1 MRRRRLRHGQKAKTM
16 RIEEFNERLAQA
28 ILVGDGAMG
37 SLLYESVGPQRCVD
51 ELNVTHGEA
60 VFHVHQTYIEAGA
73 QIIETNTFS
82 ANRHKLGQFGM
93 ADRVA
98 ELNHRAV
105 KIARDAREAAKHEVL
120 IAGSIGPLGI
130 LQHVRELP
138 HQDIVAIFKE
148 QAGALEERG
157 VDLFLL
163 ETFSD
168 IEELLAAVDG
178 IRSFSRLPVVAQLT
192 YSDEGTT
199 FGGTRPQDA
208 WEKLKDKNIQAIGAN
223 CTIGPQ
229 LLLPVLRELA
239 ASAKLPLSAMPNAG
253 FPKRVGDRIV
263 YPKSSP
269 EYFALFAQEAAEI
282 GTRIIGGC
290 CGTTPEHIHAIAE
303 AVKKLR
309 CGKTAWRCGTDA
321 SSGAGGTVEVFEP
334 AERFRR
340 IAAREPESKL
350 WKKIQ
355 AQEFV
360 TSVEIDPPKGV
371 TIDRILEQVGRVM
384 ASPHVDSI
392 DINSGTLARVGM
404 DALVLAGAL
413 EAHGYETVPHV
424 TTRDANI
431 IGLQAML
438 LGAWAVGGVRNV
450 LAITGDPPSL
460 GDHPETS
467 GVYEVDSIG
476 LVKVLSR
483 LNQGTDWAGKS
494 LGGATNFTI
503 GVAVNPVA
511 EDIDEELRR
520 FEAKIEAG
528 AHFAMTQPIFDPQ
541 HWQAFLKR
549 LGGKSPV
556 PIIVGLWPLTSYKQ
570 ALRLNNEVPGIV
582 IPEAT
587 LREMEKAGD
596 AARERGFVLAR
607 QMLDWARTARSES
620 IAGAYLIAPFKRYEE
635 ILELFR

>member
-1 MRRRRLRHGQKAKTM
+1 M
-16 RIEEFNERLAQA
+16 RIEDFNERLART
-28 ILVGDGAMG
+28 ILITDGAMG
-37 SLLYESVGPQRCVD
+37 SLLYETVGPQRCVD
-51 ELNVTHGEA
+51 ELNTTHSEA

-73 QIIETNTFS
+73 QIIETNTFG
-82 ANRHKLGQFGM
+82 ANRNKLSNFGM
-93 ADRVA
+93 GDRVA

-105 KIARDAREAAKHEVL
+105 KIAREAREAAKHEVL

-130 LQHVRELP
+130 QQHVQDLPRETVL
-138 HQDIVAIFKE
+138 AIFKE

-157 VDLFLL
+157 VDLFIL

-168 IEELLAAVDG
+168 IEELVSAVEA
-178 IRSFSRLPVVAQLT
+178 IRSFSLLPVVAQLT
-192 YSDEGTT
+192 YSDEGST
-199 FGGTRPQDA
+199 FGGTRPADA
-208 WEKLKDKNIQAIGAN
+208 WTKLKEKNIQALGAN

-229 LLLPVLRELA
+229 LLLPVLRDLA
-239 ASAKLPLSAMPNAG
+239 AISGLPLSAMPNAG
-253 FPKRVGDRIV
+253 FPKRIGDRTV
-263 YPKSSP
+263 YPRSSP

-282 GTRIIGGC
+282 GARIIGGC
-290 CGTTPEHIHAIAE
+290 CGTTPDHIRAMAQAAKQINPARSASAKGLAASIGAE
-303 AVKKLR
+303 
-309 CGKTAWRCGTDA
+309 
-321 SSGAGGTVEVFEP
+321 TVEVFEP

-355 AQEFV
+355 AGKFV

-371 TIDRILEQVGRVM
+371 SIDRILDQVSRVM
-384 ASPHVDSI
+384 AHSEIDSI

-404 DALVLAGAL
+404 DAMVLAGAL
-413 EAHGYETVPHV
+413 EAHGFETIPHV

-438 LGAWAVGGVRNV
+438 LGAWAVGGVRNILV
-450 LAITGDPPSL
+450 ITGDPPSL

-511 EDIDEELRR
+511 ENLDEELRR
-520 FEAKIEAG
+520 FEAKVAAG
-528 AHFAMTQPIFDPQ
+528 AHFAMTQPIFDPE
-541 HWQAFLKR
+541 HWHLFLKR

-582 IPEAT
+582 IPKAT
-587 LREMEKAGD
+587 LSEMESAGEG
-596 AARERGFVLAR
+596 ARDRGFVLAR
-607 QMLDWARTARSES
+607 RMLEWAHSARSES
-620 IAGAYLIAPFKRYEE
+620 IAGAYLIAPFKRYED
-635 ILELFR
+635 ILELFG